1 MQPQYVFPRHRE
13 QAEGEVVAQLRFDG
27 EGKARDVGEA
37 SEIVGLD
44 AGRIE
49 LAPKRGNLGVGT
61 CDGLLE
67 ASKLQRLELLAR
79 HGLGRAIE
87 HIALI
92 AAHRPRPYPDC
103 AARRAALALS
113 RSNVLALSMMK
124 RVWVPAPTSSSS
136 SLTFTSKDT
145 LRPSTAATCTV
156 ISTVMPM
163 RVGARCLMPTSIP
176 TESSPG
182 SACSMIRSRQV
193 YSMSRIIAGVA

>member
-1 MQPQYVFPRHRE
+1 MQPQHVFPRHRE
-13 QAEGEVVAQLRFDG
+13 QAEGKIVAQLRFDG

-61 CDGLLE
+61 RDGLLE
-67 ASKLQRLELLAR
+67 AGKMQRVELVAR
-79 HGLGRAIE
+79 PGLGPARA
-87 HIALI
+87 HVALV

-113 RSNVLALSMMK
+113 RSNVLALSMTK

-136 SLTFTSKDT
+136 SLTFASNDT

-156 ISTVMPM
+156 ISTVIPM
-163 RVGARCLMPTSIP
+163 SVGARCLMPTSMP

-193 YSMSRIIAGVA
+193 YSMARIIAGVA